1 MSPLA
6 FFIQVLLLLALALVV
21 LFALVGGKPTG
32 PGGRLRRRA
41 EPILQHERYIA
52 SGLGWSFNA
61 WLLLRA
67 SALLVGATAGWLVG
81 TPVVVVGFAAVG
93 FLGVPWWLSA
103 RATQRK
109 LEMDRALIPLM
120 INLVNLLSQGQQTL
134 NHALKDL
141 SRNPDP
147 RLAAALRPLRNA
159 DSVSDALV
167 EVAELGMSPMLDRV
181 CVDLLLSMD
190 QTPEA
195 FIQQAEKNL
204 IPQYDQDLDLQT
216 RNHASVAG
224 GRQNGLLV
232 ILVMGFCFFALM
244 RVDSLRAT
252 YETFVGQLLLVV
264 DGAMVMGVLML
275 LGAMVP
281 RTVWVR
287 WDLRAVRDQLRKR
300 YA

>member
-1 MSPLA
+1 
-6 FFIQVLLLLALALVV
+6 
-21 LFALVGGKPTG
+21 
-32 PGGRLRRRA
+32 
-41 EPILQHERYIA
+41 
-52 SGLGWSFNA
+52 
-61 WLLLRA
+61 
-67 SALLVGATAGWLVG
+67 
-81 TPVVVVGFAAVG
+81 
-93 FLGVPWWLSA
+93 
-103 RATQRK
+103 
-109 LEMDRALIPLM
+109 
-120 INLVNLLSQGQQTL
+120 
-134 NHALKDL
+134 
-141 SRNPDP
+141 
-147 RLAAALRPLRNA
+147 
-159 DSVSDALV
+159 
-167 EVAELGMSPMLDRV
+167 MSPMLDRV

-204 IPQYDQDLDLQT
+204 IPQYDQDLELQT

>member
-6 FFIQVLLLLALALVV
+6 FFIQILLMLALALVV
-21 LFALVGGKPTG
+21 LFALVGGRATG
-32 PGGRLRRRA
+32 PRGRLRRRV
-41 EPILQHERYIA
+41 EPVLQHERYIA

-93 FLGVPWWLSA
+93 FVGVPWWLSA

-109 LEMDRALIPLM
+109 LEMDRALIPFM

-141 SRNPDP
+141 SRNADP

-167 EVAELGMSPMLDRV
+167 DVAEVGMSRMLDRV

-195 FIQQAEKNL
+195 FIEQAEKNL
-204 IPQYDQDLDLQT
+204 IPQYDQDLELQT

-244 RVDSLRAT
+244 RVESLRAT
-252 YETFVGQLLLVV
+252 YESFLGQVMLVV

-281 RTVWVR
+281 RTAWVR